1 MLDHRLHVFRPDL
14 AEQRLEG
21 QVAAERF
28 VTGHRRV
35 VVASATPLKEAPGAD
50 APLGSELIRGETVEV
65 FSPATRSSTSS
76 SSTAKPCK
84 T

>member
-50 APLGSELIRGETVEV
+50 APLGSELIRGAGLALAIVGMAVLLVTVARG
-65 FSPATRSSTSS
+65 PAEG
-76 SSTAKPCK
+76 
-84 T
+84 